1 MGLVRLPGYEIS
13 HQCTAESQVFEV
25 TRQWIQA
32 HQSGNG
38 GWNRDQLASLGVKWP
53 PSQGWIGR
61 AVGIEISIQA
71 KLRFEQMRGLTM
83 KQRKTVGQSPQ
94 AKLL

>member
-1 MGLVRLPGYEIS
+1 MFR
-13 HQCTAESQVFEV
+13 V
-25 TRQWIQA
+25 TEQWIRA
-32 HQSGNG
+32 HQSGDG

-71 KLRFEQMRGLTM
+71 KLRFEQMRGLSM
-83 KQRKTVGQSPQ
+83 KQRKAGQSPQ